1 MTSHTNFK
9 EGEIYQVKQGEK
21 TYDAVFLKTYKNDK
35 YSFIFGDNLLD
46 SDYPLTVD
54 GKPML
59 IASARECAN
68 PKWMKLWNTTTNKTA
83 SLHER
88 IVFKFPE
95 ESKTKAKKQENG

>member
-1 MTSHTNFK
+1 MTSHANFK

-46 SDYPLTVD
+46 SDYPLTVN

-59 IASARECAN
+59 IASARECVN
-68 PKWMKLWNTTTNKTA
+68 PRTIVKWTRVTGRTETYY
-83 SLHER
+83 ER

-95 ESKTKAKKQENG
+95 ESKKKVKKQ